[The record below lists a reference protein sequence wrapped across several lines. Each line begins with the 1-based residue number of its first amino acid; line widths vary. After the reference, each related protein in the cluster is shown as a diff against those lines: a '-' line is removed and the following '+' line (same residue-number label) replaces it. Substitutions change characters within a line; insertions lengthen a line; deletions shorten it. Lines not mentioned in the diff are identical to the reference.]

1 MPDINVPYLVRCMGG
16 LKMGKHKSIGSDFED
31 WLNEEVEIAATKKAF
46 VIQLQAEM
54 KKKKIGKSRLAKIMR
69 TSRTAIERLLD
80 PCQPSNLAT
89 LIEAALAM
97 GKRLSLSMV

>member
-1 MPDINVPYLVRCMGG
+1 M
-16 LKMGKHKSIGSDFED
+16 KKHKSIGSDFED
-31 WLNEEVEIAATKKAF
+31 WLEEEGILEEVEIAATKKAF

-54 KKKKIGKSRLAKIMR
+54 KKKKIGKSRLAKMMK
-69 TSRTAIERLLD
+69 TSRTTIERLLD

-97 GKRLSLSMV
+97 GKRLKLSMV

>member
-1 MPDINVPYLVRCMGG
+1 
-16 LKMGKHKSIGSDFED
+16 MGKHKSIGSDFED
-31 WLNEEVEIAATKKAF
+31 WLEAEGILEEVEIAATKRAF

-54 KKKKIGKSRLAKIMR
+54 KKKKIGKSRLAKIMK
-69 TSRTAIERLLD
+69 TSRAAIDRLLD

-89 LIEAALAM
+89 LIEAAMAM

>member
-1 MPDINVPYLVRCMGG
+1 MR
-16 LKMGKHKSIGSDFED
+16 KHTSIGSDFED
-31 WLNEEVEIAATKKAF
+31 WLNEEGILEEVEIAATKRAF

-54 KKKKIGKSRLAKIMR
+54 KKKKIGKARLAKIMK

-97 GKRLSLSMV
+97 GKKLSLSMI